1 LDAIEKAI
9 RNAFEKGDADDRAF
23 REKVYRSAFAALD
36 RALKANPNLTVETAI
51 NRRKA
56 MQAKITEIESEFQ
69 PAVAAIDPDLDDVRP
84 DRGGTAPTADA
95 PQVAVDG
102 PPGSVPRVE
111 MPLRAEAGATQPLAG
126 DSAVPVEPD
135 RDQRRAR
142 RFRIPFTRIFVT
154 ATVLAAIGIG
164 GWWAYQTG
172 LLKSPAERDTSVRNP
187 PATTQSEDFIP
198 ENEGAPIRPGQA
210 DPARNWITVFSPED
224 ATKVTTPG
232 DAKAEVMQDTSGS
245 FLRIRSGQSGAT
257 VLFDIGQGVLE
268 HVGGK
273 TATFDIVARGEDGK
287 ETQMSV
293 DCNFGE
299 LGDCGR
305 KRYALGL
312 EQGDYLFEIDFA
324 KEKPGSGGT
333 IAINSDVA
341 GEGKAVDIYEIKV
354 SVSQ

>member
-1 LDAIEKAI
+1 MDAIEKAI

-36 RALKANPNLTVETAI
+36 RALKANPSLTVEAAI

-69 PAVAAIDPDLDDVRP
+69 PAVPAIEPGLDDVRP
-84 DRGGTAPTADA
+84 ERNGASTASSPEI
-95 PQVAVDG
+95 AVEG
-102 PPGSVPRVE
+102 PAGAAVPRVD
-111 MPLRAEAGATQPLAG
+111 MPGRGETTSAGPLAG
-126 DSAVPVEPD
+126 DRAISVEPD
-135 RDQRRAR
+135 RNEARAR
-142 RFRIPFTRIFVT
+142 RFHIPFTRIFVT

-172 LLKSPAERDTSVRNP
+172 LLKSPAERDTSVPNP

-210 DPARNWITVFSPED
+210 DANRNWISVFSPED

-232 DAKAEVMQDTSGS
+232 DSKAEVMQDASGS
-245 FLRIRSGQSGAT
+245 FLRVRSGQSGAT

-268 HVGGK
+268 QVGGK
-273 TATFDIVARGEDGK
+273 SATFDIVARGEDGK

-305 KRYALGL
+305 KRYALGQ
-312 EQGDYLFEIDFA
+312 EEGDYLFEIDFA
-324 KEKPGSGGT
+324 KKKPGAGGT

-341 GEGKAVDIYEIKV
+341 GEGKAVDIYAIKV
-354 SVSQ
+354 SISQ